1 MKPNEMEPTN
11 QPMPNTNNNNDDL
24 LINSGEQPLLPKN
37 PADGLLTPDKPK
49 PKPRLYTYRGGV
61 HYGIPPEEREN
72 WLGWS

>member
-1 MKPNEMEPTN
+1 MEPTN
-11 QPMPNTNNNNDDL
+11 QTTPNNKNDGLRIANDDK
-24 LINSGEQPLLPKN
+24 PAN
-37 PADGLLTPDKPK
+37 PADSLLIPDK

>member
-1 MKPNEMEPTN
+1 
-11 QPMPNTNNNNDDL
+11 MPNNKNDGLRIANDDK
-24 LINSGEQPLLPKN
+24 PAN
-37 PADGLLTPDKPK
+37 PADSLLIPDK